1 MGYAECMPIHHLFQT
16 PVYSAVLGSA
26 SAASLNRRLLRESLQ
41 LRLDDRAGRAWSVR
55 NYPAGYTSYN
65 SQSRLQHVS
74 PIFAQLERRIDRHVV
89 RFAKSLDYEL
99 RGKRLQMTDCWV
111 NIMRRRGVHGLHLH
125 PLSTISGTYYVQVPR
140 GSSGLKFED
149 PRLAQFMA
157 APRATLPGA
166 CAQSHLGNV
175 AGTRRP
181 PDPVREL
188 AASRGVI
195 EPGTLASASASVS
208 TTAGSRR

>member
-1 MGYAECMPIHHLFQT
+1 MGYAECVPIHHLFQT

-26 SAASLNRRLLRESLQ
+26 STASLNRRLLRESLQ

-55 NYPAGYTSYN
+55 NYPAGFTSYN

-74 PIFAQLERRIDRHVV
+74 PIFAQLELRIDRHVV

-111 NIMRRRGVHGLHLH
+111 NIMRRGGVHGLHLH

-157 APRATLPGA
+157 APARRSRARARNRTWVTLPA
-166 CAQSHLGNV
+166 RVGNV
-175 AGTRRP
+175 ILFESWLRHEVSSNPG
-181 PDPVREL
+181 
-188 AASRGVI
+188 RG
-195 EPGTLASASASVS
+195 ERVS
-208 TTAGSRR
+208 ISFNYGWF